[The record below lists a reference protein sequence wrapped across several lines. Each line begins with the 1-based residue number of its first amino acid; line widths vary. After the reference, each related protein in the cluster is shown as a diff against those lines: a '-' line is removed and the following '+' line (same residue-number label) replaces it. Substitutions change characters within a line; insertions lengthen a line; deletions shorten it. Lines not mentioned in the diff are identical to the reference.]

1 MLRASRDLY
10 GAVQTLGLG
19 GRAGESGMLPGAG
32 GGGKAEFSG
41 GWQGR
46 GRWGK
51 GKVTGG
57 ESRPHARLV
66 RQQS

>member
-19 GRAGESGMLPGAG
+19 GQAGESGMLPGVG
-32 GGGKAEFSG
+32 RGEAEFYG

-66 RQQS
+66 GQQS